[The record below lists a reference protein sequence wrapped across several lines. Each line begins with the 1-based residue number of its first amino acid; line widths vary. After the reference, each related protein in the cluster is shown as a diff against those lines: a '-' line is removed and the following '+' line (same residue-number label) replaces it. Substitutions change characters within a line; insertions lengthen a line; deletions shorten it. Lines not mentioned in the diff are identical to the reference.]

1 MATKRERRTSAAPH
15 HSRAH
20 HAHAMTDI
28 DSNRFAPPKA
38 ELADPANP
46 AEGPVLAGRGMR
58 LVAVIIDALLNGL
71 IFLPVYFMMGGA
83 AMMGFDPQSPPDPAS
98 MMGAMFKA
106 MLPGYLVIGVVQGWS
121 LHAFGGTL
129 GKKLLG
135 LRIVRTDGSRAGFV
149 RLFFGRG
156 AAAVLPGVIP
166 LIGALYVLIDSLVI
180 FRDSRQ
186 CLHDQ
191 IADTKVVTAAS
202 SMSASLGASRA

>member
-1 MATKRERRTSAAPH
+1 
-15 HSRAH
+15 
-20 HAHAMTDI
+20 MTDI
-28 DSNRFAPPKA
+28 DSNRFAPPRA
-38 ELADPANP
+38 ELADAGNP
-46 AEGPVLAGRGMR
+46 GGGQVLAGPGMR
-58 LVAVIIDALLNGL
+58 LVAVIVDGLLNAL
-71 IFLPVYFMMGGA
+71 IFLPVYLIMGGA
-83 AMMGFDPQSPPDPAS
+83 AMMGFDPQSPPNPVS
-98 MMGAMFKA
+98 MMAAMFKA
-106 MLPGYLVIGVVQGWS
+106 MLPGYLIVGVVQGWS

-166 LIGALYVLIDSLVI
+166 LIGALYVLVDSLMI

-202 SMSASLGASRA
+202 STNAAPGAARA

>member
-1 MATKRERRTSAAPH
+1 
-15 HSRAH
+15 
-20 HAHAMTDI
+20 MTDI

-38 ELADPANP
+38 ELADPASL
-46 AEGPVLAGRGMR
+46 ADGPVLAGRGTR
-58 LVAVIIDALLNGL
+58 LVAVIIDGLLNSL
-71 IFLPVYFMMGGA
+71 IFLPVYLMVGGS
-83 AMMGFDPQSPPDPAS
+83 AMMGFDPQTPPDPVA
-98 MMGAMFKA
+98 MMGTLFKA
-106 MLPGYLVIGVVQGWS
+106 MLPGYLIAGVVQGWS

-156 AAAVLPGVIP
+156 AVSVLPGLIP
-166 LIGALYVLIDSLVI
+166 LIGALYVLVDSLVI

-202 SMSASLGASRA
+202 SMNASLAASHA

>member
-1 MATKRERRTSAAPH
+1 
-15 HSRAH
+15 
-20 HAHAMTDI
+20 MTDI
-28 DSNRFAPPKA
+28 DGNRFAPPKA
-38 ELADPANP
+38 ELADPASLDG
-46 AEGPVLAGRGMR
+46 GPVLAGRGMR
-58 LVAVIIDALLNGL
+58 LVAVIIDGLLNTL
-71 IFLPVYFMMGGA
+71 IFLPAFFLVGGGTL
-83 AMMGFDPQSPPDPAS
+83 MNLDPQSPPDP
-98 MMGAMFKA
+98 GALMATMFKA
-106 MLPGYLVIGVVQGWS
+106 MVPGYIITGVVQGWS

-156 AAAVLPGVIP
+156 AVSVLPGLVP
-166 LIGALYVLIDSLVI
+166 FIGGLYLLVDMLVI

-202 SMSASLGASRA
+202 SMNASLAAASA

>member
-1 MATKRERRTSAAPH
+1 
-15 HSRAH
+15 
-20 HAHAMTDI
+20 MTDI

-38 ELADPANP
+38 ELADPASL
-46 AEGPVLAGRGMR
+46 ADGPVLAGRGMR
-58 LVAVIIDALLNGL
+58 LLAVFIDGLLNML
-71 IFLPVYFMMGGA
+71 FFLPVYFIVGGSA
-83 AMMGFDPQSPPDPAS
+83 LMGFDPQTPPDPMA
-98 MMGAMFKA
+98 MMGTMFKA
-106 MLPGYLVIGVVQGWS
+106 MLPGYLIAGVIQGWS

-156 AAAVLPGVIP
+156 AAAVLPGFIP
-166 LIGALYVLIDSLVI
+166 LIGALYVLIDTLVI
-180 FRDSRQ
+180 FRESRQ

-202 SMSASLGASRA
+202 SMKAALAPTPA

>member
-1 MATKRERRTSAAPH
+1 
-15 HSRAH
+15 
-20 HAHAMTDI
+20 MTDQDI
-28 DSNRFAPPKA
+28 NRFTPPKA
-38 ELADPANP
+38 HLVEPDSLAD
-46 AEGPVLAGRGMR
+46 GPVLAGRGLR
-58 LVAVIIDALLNGL
+58 LVAVILDSLLISLVILPLYLVFGGMSIMTDLDPNAPPDA
-71 IFLPVYFMMGGA
+71 F
-83 AMMGFDPQSPPDPAS
+83 AMMGK
-98 MMGAMFKA
+98 MLGAMI
-106 MLPGYLVIGVVQGWS
+106 PGYVVAAAVQGWS

-156 AAAVLPGVIP
+156 AVALVPGFIP
-166 LIGALYVLIDSLVI
+166 LIGSLWALVDSVLI

-202 SMSASLGASRA
+202 SMNASLAAARA

>member
-1 MATKRERRTSAAPH
+1 
-15 HSRAH
+15 
-20 HAHAMTDI
+20 MTDI

-38 ELADPANP
+38 ELADPVDP
-46 AEGPVLAGRGMR
+46 ADGQVLAGRGMR
-58 LVAVIIDALLNGL
+58 LVAVIIDGLVNAL
-71 IFLPVYFMMGGA
+71 IFMPVYFMLGGV
-83 AMMGFDPQSPPDPAS
+83 AMMGFSPQSPPDPAS

-106 MLPGYLVIGVVQGWS
+106 MLPGYLVMVVVQGWS

-156 AAAVLPGVIP
+156 AAAVLPGFIP
-166 LIGALYVLIDSLVI
+166 FIGALYVLIDSLLI

-202 SMSASLGASRA
+202 STSASLGASRA